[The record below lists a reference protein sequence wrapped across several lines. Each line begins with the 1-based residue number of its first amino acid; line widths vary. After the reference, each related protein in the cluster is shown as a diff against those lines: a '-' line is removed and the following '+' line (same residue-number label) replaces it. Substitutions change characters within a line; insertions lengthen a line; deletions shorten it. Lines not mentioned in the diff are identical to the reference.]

1 MSSAMSH
8 RSRERV
14 MKKGGVLVLVLLC
27 APVVRAQGPEP
38 IAPPG
43 GKLIKDQWDAAYL
56 DGHRAGYVRLK
67 VEEMPGTAGQKTM
80 RVTQEMDL
88 RVRRGSDI
96 ARIPVLT
103 GTEETADGKVAAV
116 FMIQGLG
123 QNVTQELHGKVE
135 GNELIVKA
143 VGKQANFEKR
153 IPWNPR
159 VVSALGELD
168 LLRKRNPPPKPG
180 DKFDYLTY
188 NPVVNTIV
196 TVHVGIDHEEDVTIN
211 TVGGAQR
218 LKLLRVTMVPDEI
231 EGVQLPS
238 QIVWYDS

>member
-67 VEEMPGTAGQKTM
+67 VEELPGTAGQKTM

-96 ARIPVLT
+96 ARIPVL
-103 GTEETADGKVAAV
+103 
-116 FMIQGLG
+116 
-123 QNVTQELHGKVE
+123 
-135 GNELIVKA
+135 
-143 VGKQANFEKR
+143 
-153 IPWNPR
+153 
-159 VVSALGELD
+159 
-168 LLRKRNPPPKPG
+168 
-180 DKFDYLTY
+180 
-188 NPVVNTIV
+188 

-238 QIVWYDS
+238 QIVWYDSDFEIRKSLSNLPGVGFLATERSTAAYAQQP